1 MRKTK
6 HLYAAALAIVFC
18 AAALFIGGFF
28 YGQYNYPEAKA
39 RRAAYGYLE
48 EAGLLPENTEIRPE
62 SGVVF
67 QWAPDPSSH
76 PGFTL
81 YESSGVPWPEGVP
94 VRTVSFDLEDVYAQV
109 YLHPESLELLHIE
122 H

>member
-6 HLYAAALAIVFC
+6 HLHVVALAIVFC

-62 SGVVF
+62 SGVVYTHI
-67 QWAPDPSSH
+67 P
-76 PGFTL
+76 PGF
-81 YESSGVPWPEGVP
+81 SAPEGVP
-94 VRTVSFDLEDVYAQV
+94 SLVVQFEGVLNVWLD
-109 YLHPESLELLHIE
+109 PESLELLRIGNG
-122 H
+122 